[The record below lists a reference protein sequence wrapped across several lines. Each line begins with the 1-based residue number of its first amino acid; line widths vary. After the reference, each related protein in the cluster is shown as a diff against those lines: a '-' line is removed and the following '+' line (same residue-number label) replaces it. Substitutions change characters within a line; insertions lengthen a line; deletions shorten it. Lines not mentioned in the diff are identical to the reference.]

1 MLMQALINKFKPN
14 AFRIS
19 DNRIYLFAGK
29 YITAKTFI
37 LLSVL
42 FLMIIISSC
51 RNPRGKFSDE
61 PQQILDSTFYTD
73 YIKSDPKLAD
83 QLHWVKSFYSERKYQ
98 LAWFKDNKILPQ
110 AEKLLDVISKAS
122 DEGLDPADYRLSDLD
137 KLFKELKASKKDFDR
152 FTEVQRELDVSLT
165 GTYFLWASDYYRG
178 VVVLDEHKEIEWD
191 VKQNKIRLDRALMVV
206 LGEKKSRYP
215 YASFSPVHP
224 EYSRLKKAL
233 ADCRKVQK
241 AGGWPLIAA
250 SPKLKPGQSSTVVP
264 AIRKRLGLDKVPDS
278 VYTAE
283 VFNAVKQ
290 FQANQGLNPDG
301 VLRDETVRIMNVPVQ
316 DRIRQIIVNMER
328 WRWIPQSFEPEY
340 LLVNIPEFKL
350 YVYEKGKNVLSM
362 SVIVGKAI
370 NSTPVFSDRMEYIV
384 LSPYWNVPFSII
396 KEELAPKIAANLSYL
411 DRLDMEV
418 VNAKGEQIDP
428 SSINWNGLTENS
440 WEYTLRRRPG
450 PKNDLGDVK
459 FIFPNSKD
467 IYLHDTPHDELFS
480 QTKRG
485 FSHGCVRVEK
495 PIELAD
501 YLLRNSEGW
510 SRKRLLSTI
519 SERKEKQVK
528 LPKPLPVYL
537 VYFTAWADE
546 NGKIHFRD
554 DIYGHDKTLE
564 EHYFK

>member
-1 MLMQALINKFKPN
+1 MPMKPLINNRIANTFRYSHNRILLLMQK
-14 AFRIS
+14 
-19 DNRIYLFAGK
+19 NRAPRDLLF
-29 YITAKTFI
+29 
-37 LLSVL
+37 LSVL
-42 FLMIIISSC
+42 FLFFFSSSC
-51 RNPRGKFSDE
+51 RNPVEKFSDE
-61 PQQILDSTFYTD
+61 PQQTLDSSFYTD
-73 YIKSDPKLAD
+73 YIRSDSKLAD
-83 QLHWVKSFYSERKYQ
+83 QLQWVKSFYHERNGQ

-110 AEKLLDVISKAS
+110 AEKLLDVISKAA

-178 VVVLDEHKEIEWD
+178 VVVPAEHQEIEWD
-191 VKQNKIRLDRALMVV
+191 VKQNKVRLDRALMVV
-206 LGEKKSRYP
+206 LGEKKSKYP
-215 YASFSPVHP
+215 YANFSPVHP

-233 ADCRKVQK
+233 ADYIKIQK
-241 AGGWPLIAA
+241 AGGWPLITA
-250 SPKLKPGQSSTVVP
+250 SPKLKPGQSSAVVP
-264 AIRKRLGLDKVPDS
+264 AIRKRLGLQEASDA
-278 VYTAE
+278 VYTDE
-283 VFNAVKQ
+283 VFKAVKQ

-301 VLRDETVRIMNVPVQ
+301 VLREETVRLMNVPVQ

-328 WRWIPQSFEPEY
+328 WRWIPQSFESEY

-350 YVYEKGKNVLSM
+350 YVYEKGQNVLSM
-362 SVIVGKAI
+362 NVIVGKAI

-418 VNAKGEQIDP
+418 VDAKGGQIDP
-428 SSINWNGLTENS
+428 SSINWNGLTEDQ

-459 FIFPNSKD
+459 FIFPNSRD

-480 QTKRG
+480 QAKRG

-495 PIELAD
+495 PIELAE
-501 YLLRNSEGW
+501 YLLRKSGEWNRS
-510 SRKRLLSTI
+510 RLLSTI

-528 LPKPLPVYL
+528 LPAPLPVYL
-537 VYFTAWADE
+537 VYFTARADE
-546 NGKIHFRD
+546 NGKVHFHD

>member
-1 MLMQALINKFKPN
+1 MKPLINNRIANTFRYSHNRILLLMQK
-14 AFRIS
+14 
-19 DNRIYLFAGK
+19 NRAPRDLLF
-29 YITAKTFI
+29 
-37 LLSVL
+37 LSVL
-42 FLMIIISSC
+42 FLFFFSSSC
-51 RNPRGKFSDE
+51 RNPVEKFSDE
-61 PQQILDSTFYTD
+61 PQQTLDSSFYTD
-73 YIKSDPKLAD
+73 YIRSDSKLAD
-83 QLHWVKSFYSERKYQ
+83 QLQWVKSFYHERNGQ

-110 AEKLLDVISKAS
+110 AEKLLDVISKAA

-178 VVVLDEHKEIEWD
+178 VVVPAEHQEIEWD
-191 VKQNKIRLDRALMVV
+191 VKQNKVRLDRALMVV
-206 LGEKKSRYP
+206 LGEKKSKYP
-215 YASFSPVHP
+215 YANFSPVHP

-233 ADCRKVQK
+233 ADYRKIQK
-241 AGGWPLIAA
+241 AGGWPLITA
-250 SPKLKPGQSSTVVP
+250 SPKLKPGQSSAVVP
-264 AIRKRLGLDKVPDS
+264 AIRKRLGLQEASDA
-278 VYTAE
+278 VYTDE
-283 VFNAVKQ
+283 VFKAVKQ

-301 VLRDETVRIMNVPVQ
+301 VLREETVRLMNVPVQ

-350 YVYEKGKNVLSM
+350 YVYEKGQNVLSM
-362 SVIVGKAI
+362 NVIVGKAI

-418 VNAKGEQIDP
+418 VDAKGEQIDP
-428 SSINWNGLTENS
+428 SSINWNGLTEDQ

-459 FIFPNSKD
+459 FIFPNSRD

-480 QTKRG
+480 QAKRG

-495 PIELAD
+495 PIELAE
-501 YLLRNSEGW
+501 YLLRKSGEWNRS
-510 SRKRLLSTI
+510 RLLSTI

-528 LPKPLPVYL
+528 LPAPLPVYL
-537 VYFTAWADE
+537 VYFTARADE
-546 NGKIHFRD
+546 NGKVHFRD